1 MAALGPKERGGD
13 IGRALTMLIIKDV
26 SLTRGS
32 KAVLSGICLHLEQGQ
47 RLVLIGPSG
56 CGKTT
61 LLRIVAGFIP
71 PDQGQVLLFG
81 KLASDKGR
89 ILIPP
94 EHRDIGFVFQDL
106 ALWPHMT
113 VLGNLDFG
121 LKARRIPRD
130 ERRVRIAEIIS
141 MTALEGLEHRRPHE
155 LSGGQQQRVA
165 LARALVTRPRLL
177 LLDEPL
183 SSLDEPL
190 KVRLVEMI
198 LALQGELGFSMIHV
212 THDMS
217 EAKRL
222 GQRIMSLERGCLR
235 PLSRIQCLENSV
247 LKGLRRS

>member
-1 MAALGPKERGGD
+1 MAALGQKDRGRG
-13 IGRALTMLIIKDV
+13 IGRARAVLAIKDV
-26 SLTRGS
+26 SLARGG

-81 KLASDKGR
+81 KVASARGK

-113 VLGNLDFG
+113 VLGNLEFG

-130 ERRVRIAEIIS
+130 ERRRRIAEMLS
-141 MTALEGLEHRRPHE
+141 MTALEGLEKRRPHE

-190 KVRLVEMI
+190 KLRLVEMI
-198 LALQGELGFSMIHV
+198 LDLQGELGFSMIHV
-212 THDMS
+212 THDMF
-217 EAKRL
+217 EARRL
-222 GQRIMSLERGCLR
+222 GQRIMAIERG
-235 PLSRIQCLENSV
+235 V
-247 LKGLRRS
+247 LKALKPDILP